1 MPQAKAKAAEV
12 SAAFVQR
19 HSGRASLVVLD
30 AEEDLTH
37 KALAF
42 WHALGALGLSLSR
55 SIARSRSVSHS
66 LARGGGPHS

>member
-1 MPQAKAKAAEV
+1 MAQAKAKAAEV

-30 AEEDLTH
+30 AEEDLTN

-42 WHALGALGLSLSR
+42 WHALGAIGLSLSLTH
-55 SIARSRSVSHS
+55 SR
-66 LARGGGPHS
+66 